1 MNLPS
6 PVQTSPRMPPMAA
19 PDFMAGQVV
28 LSDAAFEQIRAWL
41 LRTSGI
47 SLAGGK
53 KAMVAGR
60 LAKRLKQLGLSSY
73 EDYHRM
79 MLSQPGEAQR
89 ALDLLT
95 TNETHFFRE
104 KPHFDFLRER
114 ILPASTRPLRVWSA
128 AASSGQEAYSLAMV
142 LARHASHDGW
152 EVFGT
157 DISADVIE
165 RAQRGQYDIRQAGQ
179 IPPEDLRAYC
189 LRGIGSQDGTFMVS
203 PELRRRVRFAR
214 MNLATEL
221 PDVGMFDLILLRN
234 VLIYFPPEVKRQVV
248 GRLVAQLRPG
258 GWLMVGHS
266 ESLSDLGLLT
276 ALAPSVYG
284 KP

>member
-1 MNLPS
+1 MSLAQRARGSPAPS
-6 PVQTSPRMPPMAA
+6 PAA
-19 PDFMAGQVV
+19 AHDLLAGQVV
-28 LSDAAFEQIRAWL
+28 LSDAAFELFRAWL

-47 SLAGGK
+47 GLAAGK

-60 LAKRLKQLGLSSY
+60 LAKRLKFLGLASY
-73 EDYHRM
+73 EDYHRVV
-79 MLSQPGEAQR
+79 LSQPGEAQR

-114 ILPASTRPLRVWSA
+114 ILPGSTRPLRVWSA
-128 AASSGQEAYSLAMV
+128 AASSGQEAWSLAMV
-142 LARHASHDGW
+142 LARHAPHDGW

-165 RAQRGQYDIRQAGQ
+165 RAQRGQYDIRQASQ
-179 IPPEDLRAYC
+179 IPAEDLRAYC
-189 LRGIGSQDGTFMVS
+189 LRGIGSQDGTFVVA
-203 PELRRRVRFAR
+203 PELRQRVRFAR
-214 MNLATEL
+214 MNLATQL

-234 VLIYFPPEVKRQVV
+234 VLIYFPPDVKHQVV

-276 ALAPSVYG
+276 ALAPAVYR

>member
-1 MNLPS
+1 MSLPS
-6 PVQTSPRMPPMAA
+6 SVRTSSRVTPMAA
-19 PDFMAGQVV
+19 PNLVAGQVV

-41 LRTSGI
+41 LRASGI
-47 SLAGGK
+47 GLAAGK

-60 LAKRLKQLGLSSY
+60 LAKRLKHLDLASY

-79 MLSQPGEAQR
+79 VLSQPGEAQR

-114 ILPASTRPLRVWSA
+114 ILPGSTRPLRVWSA

-142 LARHASHDGW
+142 LARHARHDGW

-157 DISADVIE
+157 DISADMIE
-165 RAQRGQYDIRQAGQ
+165 RAQRGQYDIRQASQ
-179 IPPEDLRAYC
+179 IPLEDLRAYC
-189 LRGIGSQDGTFMVS
+189 LRGIGSQDGIFMVA

-214 MNLATEL
+214 MNLTTEL

-276 ALAPSVYG
+276 ALTPSVYS